1 MSDLMQK
8 LAVSKKIMDKHNGTP
23 RNQGGGS
30 LPMTENIN
38 ATYNVPQDMLQQ
50 QVPQQQVPQ
59 RQVPQQQVPQQQVP
73 QSTNNGGPVTENAI
87 KNSKLPDDI
96 KKLMLEN
103 PIVQPQSN
111 GPALTDDIIQG
122 ATRLMNNNTPPQIS
136 PLQNEGNNVI
146 SNSSTIPNNG
156 DLKQM
161 IRDVVRDTVR
171 DVVREELKSSGI
183 VTEGNQKVNE
193 TLSLRVG
200 KHVFEGKVLK
210 VKKVKQ

>member
-1 MSDLMQK
+1 MQK

-50 QVPQQQVPQ
+50 QVPQQ
-59 RQVPQQQVPQQQVP
+59 QVPQQQVPQQQVP

>member
-30 LPMTENIN
+30 LPMSENVN

-59 RQVPQQQVPQQQVP
+59 QP
-73 QSTNNGGPVTENAI
+73 QSINNGAPVTENAI
-87 KNSKLPDDI
+87 KNSKLPDEI
-96 KKLMLEN
+96 KRLMLEN

-122 ATRLMNNNTPPQIS
+122 ATRLMNNNTVPQTG
-136 PLQNEGNNVI
+136 PLQNESNTVTT
-146 SNSSTIPNNG
+146 NSSTIPNNN

>member
-1 MSDLMQK
+1 MQK

-23 RNQGGGS
+23 RNQSGGS
-30 LPMTENIN
+30 LPMSENIN
-38 ATYNVPQDMLQQ
+38 ATYNVPQDML
-50 QVPQQQVPQ
+50 
-59 RQVPQQQVPQQQVP
+59 QQQVPQQQVP

-96 KKLMLEN
+96 KRLMLEN

-111 GPALTDDIIQG
+111 SPALTDDIIQG
-122 ATRLMNNNTPPQIS
+122 ATRLMNNNTSPQTG
-136 PLQNEGNNVI
+136 PLQNESNTVT
-146 SNSSTIPNNG
+146 SNSPTIPNNN

-171 DVVREELKSSGI
+171 DVVREELKSSGM

>member
-1 MSDLMQK
+1 MSSNLMEK
-8 LAVSKKIMDKHNGTP
+8 LAVSKKIMEKHNSTP
-23 RNQGGGS
+23 RVQGGS
-30 LPMTENIN
+30 LPMVDNPNASYNI
-38 ATYNVPQDMLQQ
+38 PQDMLQQ
-50 QVPQQQVPQ
+50 PPQQQ
-59 RQVPQQQVPQQQVP
+59 QQTISQP
-73 QSTNNGGPVTENAI
+73 SMSNEPVTENAI
-87 KNSKLPDDI
+87 KNSKLPDAI
-96 KKLMLEN
+96 KRLMLDN

-111 GPALTDDIIQG
+111 GPALSNDIIEG
-122 ATRLMNNNTPPQIS
+122 AARLMKNNSTPQPNELVNTQQ
-136 PLQNEGNNVI
+136 PLKEV
-146 SNSSTIPNNG
+146 SSSTSLNN

-171 DVVREELKSSGI
+171 DVVREELKSSGM

>member
-1 MSDLMQK
+1 MSSNLMEK
-8 LAVSKKIMDKHNGTP
+8 LAVSKKIMEKHNGTP
-23 RNQGGGS
+23 RAQGGS
-30 LPMTENIN
+30 LPMADNSNASYNI
-38 ATYNVPQDMLQQ
+38 PQDMLQQ
-50 QVPQQQVPQ
+50 PPQQQQPNI
-59 RQVPQQQVPQQQVP
+59 PTP
-73 QSTNNGGPVTENAI
+73 SMSNEPVTENAI
-87 KNSKLPDDI
+87 KNSKLPDAI
-96 KKLMLEN
+96 KRLMLEN

-111 GPALTDDIIQG
+111 GPALSNDIIEG
-122 ATRLMNNNTPPQIS
+122 AARLMKNNSTSQPNELVNTQQ
-136 PLQNEGNNVI
+136 PLKEV
-146 SNSSTIPNNG
+146 SSSTSLNN

-171 DVVREELKSSGI
+171 DVVREELKSSGM

>member
-30 LPMTENIN
+30 LPMSENVN
-38 ATYNVPQDMLQQ
+38 ATYNVPQEMLQQ

-59 RQVPQQQVPQQQVP
+59 QPQISQPV
-73 QSTNNGGPVTENAI
+73 NNGEPVSENAI
-87 KNSKLPDDI
+87 KNSKLPDEI

-111 GPALTDDIIQG
+111 GPVLTDELIQG
-122 ATRLMNNNTPPQIS
+122 AARLMNNNTVPQTG
-136 PLQNEGNNVI
+136 PLQNEGNTVI

>member
-1 MSDLMQK
+1 MQK

-50 QVPQQQVPQ
+50 
-59 RQVPQQQVPQQQVP
+59 QVPQQQVPQQQVP

>member
-1 MSDLMQK
+1 MSSNLMEK

-23 RNQGGGS
+23 RSQGGS
-30 LPMTENIN
+30 LPMVDNSNASYNI
-38 ATYNVPQDMLQQ
+38 PQDMLQQ
-50 QVPQQQVPQ
+50 PPQQQ
-59 RQVPQQQVPQQQVP
+59 QQQQTISQP
-73 QSTNNGGPVTENAI
+73 SMSNEPVTENAI
-87 KNSKLPDDI
+87 KNSKLPDAI
-96 KKLMLEN
+96 KRLMLDN
-103 PIVQPQSN
+103 PIAQPQSSV
-111 GPALTDDIIQG
+111 PALSNDIIEG
-122 ATRLMNNNTPPQIS
+122 AARLMKNNSTPQPNELVNTQQ
-136 PLQNEGNNVI
+136 PLKEV
-146 SNSSTIPNNG
+146 SSSTSLNN

-171 DVVREELKSSGI
+171 DVVREELKSSGM

>member
-1 MSDLMQK
+1 MAYTVK
-8 LAVSKKIMDKHNGTP
+8 
-23 RNQGGGS
+23 R
-30 LPMTENIN
+30 
-38 ATYNVPQDMLQQ
+38 
-50 QVPQQQVPQ
+50 
-59 RQVPQQQVPQQQVP
+59 
-73 QSTNNGGPVTENAI
+73 
-87 KNSKLPDDI
+87 
-96 KKLMLEN
+96 LMLEN

-122 ATRLMNNNTPPQIS
+122 ATRLMNNNTVPQTG
-136 PLQNEGNNVI
+136 PLQNESNTVTT
-146 SNSSTIPNNG
+146 NSSTIPNNN

-161 IRDVVRDTVR
+161 IRDVVRDIVR

>member
-30 LPMTENIN
+30 LPMSENIN
-38 ATYNVPQDMLQQ
+38 ATYNVPQDMI
-50 QVPQQQVPQ
+50 
-59 RQVPQQQVPQQQVP
+59 QQQVPQQQVP

>member
-23 RNQGGGS
+23 RNQGGAS
-30 LPMTENIN
+30 LPMSENIN

-59 RQVPQQQVPQQQVP
+59 
-73 QSTNNGGPVTENAI
+73 QSQPISNGEPVSENAI
-87 KNSKLPDDI
+87 KNSKLPDEI

-111 GPALTDDIIQG
+111 GPVLTDELIQG
-122 ATRLMNNNTPPQIS
+122 ATRLMNNNTPPQTG
-136 PLQNEGNNVI
+136 PLQNEGNTVI

>member
-23 RNQGGGS
+23 RNQSGGS
-30 LPMTENIN
+30 LPMSENIN

-50 QVPQQQVPQ
+50 
-59 RQVPQQQVPQQQVP
+59 QVPQQQVPQQQVP

-111 GPALTDDIIQG
+111 SPTLTDDIIQG
-122 ATRLMNNNTPPQIS
+122 ATRLMNNNTSPQTG
-136 PLQNEGNNVI
+136 PLQNEGNTVI

>member
-50 QVPQQQVPQ
+50 
-59 RQVPQQQVPQQQVP
+59 QVPQQQVPQQQVP

>member
-1 MSDLMQK
+1 MQK

-23 RNQGGGS
+23 RNQGGAS
-30 LPMTENIN
+30 LPMSENVN
-38 ATYNVPQDMLQQ
+38 ATYNVSQDMLQQ

-59 RQVPQQQVPQQQVP
+59 QQVPQQSQP
-73 QSTNNGGPVTENAI
+73 PVSENAI
-87 KNSKLPDDI
+87 KNSKLPDEI

-111 GPALTDDIIQG
+111 GPVLTDELIQG
-122 ATRLMNNNTPPQIS
+122 ATRLMNNNTPPQTG
-136 PLQNEGNNVI
+136 PLQNEGNTTI
-146 SNSSTIPNNG
+146 TNSSTIPNNG

>member
-23 RNQGGGS
+23 RNQSGGS
-30 LPMTENIN
+30 LPMSENIN

-50 QVPQQQVPQ
+50 
-59 RQVPQQQVPQQQVP
+59 QVPQQQVPQQQVP

-96 KKLMLEN
+96 KRLMLEN

-111 GPALTDDIIQG
+111 SPTLTDDIIQG
-122 ATRLMNNNTPPQIS
+122 ATRLMNNNTSPQTG
-136 PLQNEGNNVI
+136 PLQNESNTVT
-146 SNSSTIPNNG
+146 SNSPTIPNNN

-171 DVVREELKSSGI
+171 DVVREELKSSGM

>member
-23 RNQGGGS
+23 RNQSGGS
-30 LPMTENIN
+30 LPMSENIN
-38 ATYNVPQDMLQQ
+38 ATYSVPQDMLQQ
-50 QVPQQQVPQ
+50 
-59 RQVPQQQVPQQQVP
+59 QVPQQQVPQQQVP

-96 KKLMLEN
+96 KRLMLEN

-111 GPALTDDIIQG
+111 SPALTDDIIQG
-122 ATRLMNNNTPPQIS
+122 ATRLMNNNTSPQTG
-136 PLQNEGNNVI
+136 PLQNEGNTVI

>member
-1 MSDLMQK
+1 MSSNLMEK
-8 LAVSKKIMDKHNGTP
+8 LAVSKKIMEKHNTTP
-23 RNQGGGS
+23 RANGGT
-30 LPMTENIN
+30 LPMADNSNASYNI
-38 ATYNVPQDMLQQ
+38 PQDMLQQ
-50 QVPQQQVPQ
+50 PPQQQQPNI
-59 RQVPQQQVPQQQVP
+59 PTP
-73 QSTNNGGPVTENAI
+73 SMSNEPVTENAI

-96 KKLMLEN
+96 KRLMLEN
-103 PIVQPQSN
+103 PITQPQSN
-111 GPALTDDIIQG
+111 GPALSNDIIEG
-122 ATRLMNNNTPPQIS
+122 AARLMKNDSTPKPNELINTQQ
-136 PLQNEGNNVI
+136 PLKEV
-146 SNSSTIPNNG
+146 SSSTSLNN

-171 DVVREELKSSGI
+171 DVVREELKSSGM

>member
-50 QVPQQQVPQ
+50 QVPQQ
-59 RQVPQQQVPQQQVP
+59 QVPQQQVPQQQVP

>member
-38 ATYNVPQDMLQQ
+38 ATYNVPQDML
-50 QVPQQQVPQ
+50 
-59 RQVPQQQVPQQQVP
+59 QQQVPQQQVP

-146 SNSSTIPNNG
+146 SNSSTIQNNG

>member
-30 LPMTENIN
+30 LPMSENIN
-38 ATYNVPQDMLQQ
+38 ATYNVPQDMIQQ

-59 RQVPQQQVPQQQVP
+59 QAQPI
-73 QSTNNGGPVTENAI
+73 SNGEPVSENAI
-87 KNSKLPDDI
+87 KNSKLPDEI

-111 GPALTDDIIQG
+111 GPVLTDELIQG
-122 ATRLMNNNTPPQIS
+122 ATRLMNNNTPPQTG
-136 PLQNEGNNVI
+136 PLQNEGNTVI

-161 IRDVVRDTVR
+161 IRAVVRDTVR

>member
-23 RNQGGGS
+23 RNQSGGS
-30 LPMTENIN
+30 LPMSENIN
-38 ATYNVPQDMLQQ
+38 ATYSVPQDMLQQ
-50 QVPQQQVPQ
+50 
-59 RQVPQQQVPQQQVP
+59 QVPQQQVPQQQVP

-111 GPALTDDIIQG
+111 SPALTDDIIQG
-122 ATRLMNNNTPPQIS
+122 ATRLMNNNTSPQTG
-136 PLQNEGNNVI
+136 PLQNESNTVT
-146 SNSSTIPNNG
+146 SNSPTIPNNN

>member
-1 MSDLMQK
+1 MSSNLMEK

-23 RNQGGGS
+23 RTQGGS
-30 LPMTENIN
+30 LPMVDNSNASYNI
-38 ATYNVPQDMLQQ
+38 PQDMLQQ
-50 QVPQQQVPQ
+50 PPQQQQTISQP
-59 RQVPQQQVPQQQVP
+59 
-73 QSTNNGGPVTENAI
+73 SMSNEPVTENAI
-87 KNSKLPDDI
+87 KNSKLPDAI
-96 KKLMLEN
+96 KRLMLDN
-103 PIVQPQSN
+103 PIAQPQSSV
-111 GPALTDDIIQG
+111 PALSNDIIEG
-122 ATRLMNNNTPPQIS
+122 AARLMKNNSTPQPNELVNTQQ
-136 PLQNEGNNVI
+136 PLKEV
-146 SNSSTIPNNG
+146 SSSTSLNN

-171 DVVREELKSSGI
+171 DVVREELKSSGM

>member
-1 MSDLMQK
+1 MSSNLMEK

-23 RNQGGGS
+23 RTQGGS
-30 LPMTENIN
+30 LPMVDNSNASYNI
-38 ATYNVPQDMLQQ
+38 PQDMLQQ
-50 QVPQQQVPQ
+50 PPQQQ
-59 RQVPQQQVPQQQVP
+59 QQQQQP
-73 QSTNNGGPVTENAI
+73 NISTPSMSSEPVTENAI
-87 KNSKLPDDI
+87 KNSKLPDEI
-96 KKLMLEN
+96 KRLMLEN
-103 PIVQPQSN
+103 PITQPQPN
-111 GPALTDDIIQG
+111 GPALSNDIIEG
-122 ATRLMNNNTPPQIS
+122 AARLMKNNSTPQPNELVNTQQPLREVSS
-136 PLQNEGNNVI
+136 PTSLNN
-146 SNSSTIPNNG
+146 

-171 DVVREELKSSGI
+171 DVVREELKSSGM

>member
-23 RNQGGGS
+23 RNQGGAS
-30 LPMTENIN
+30 LPMSENVN
-38 ATYNVPQDMLQQ
+38 ATYNVSQDMLQQ

-59 RQVPQQQVPQQQVP
+59 
-73 QSTNNGGPVTENAI
+73 QSQPINNGTPVSENAI
-87 KNSKLPDDI
+87 KNSKLPDEI

-111 GPALTDDIIQG
+111 GPVLTDELIQG
-122 ATRLMNNNTPPQIS
+122 ATRLMNNNTPPQTG
-136 PLQNEGNNVI
+136 PLQNEGNTTI
-146 SNSSTIPNNG
+146 TNSSTIPNNG

>member
-1 MSDLMQK
+1 MSSNLMEK
-8 LAVSKKIMDKHNGTP
+8 LAISKKIMEKHNGTP
-23 RNQGGGS
+23 RVQGGS
-30 LPMTENIN
+30 LPMVDNPNASYNI
-38 ATYNVPQDMLQQ
+38 PQDMLQQ
-50 QVPQQQVPQ
+50 PPQQQ
-59 RQVPQQQVPQQQVP
+59 QQQQTISQP
-73 QSTNNGGPVTENAI
+73 SMSNEPVTENAI
-87 KNSKLPDDI
+87 KNSKLPDAI
-96 KKLMLEN
+96 KRLMLDN

-111 GPALTDDIIQG
+111 GPALSNDIIEG
-122 ATRLMNNNTPPQIS
+122 AARLMKNNSTPQPNELVNTQQ
-136 PLQNEGNNVI
+136 PLKEV
-146 SNSSTIPNNG
+146 SSSTSLNN

-171 DVVREELKSSGI
+171 DVVREELKSSGM